1 MKIRIIALLTTIILI
16 ITLASCFVTSRD
28 IHVEISC
35 EDFIENPSPSI
46 IRNDFTMEIGDKL
59 YVELCSNPT
68 TGFEWSY
75 EMSDDTV
82 VKEEDHDF
90 EAPEGDVPGAP
101 GKETWTFVA
110 IEKGTTAINMEYNQ
124 PWEGGIKGEWTYII
138 SIVVE

>member
-1 MKIRIIALLTTIILI
+1 MKIRFIVSFMLIVLT
-16 ITLASCFVTSRD
+16 ITMLSCFVTSRD
-28 IHVEISC
+28 IHVDISC
-35 EDFIENPSPSI
+35 DDFMENPTS

-59 YVELCSNPT
+59 YIELCSNPT

-75 EMSDDTV
+75 EISDDTV

-101 GKETWTFVA
+101 GKETWTFEA
-110 IEKGTTAINMEYNQ
+110 IEKGTTAISMEYSQ
-124 PWEGGIKGEWTYII
+124 PWQGGIKSEWTYII

>member
-1 MKIRIIALLTTIILI
+1 MKIRFIAVFMLI
-16 ITLASCFVTSRD
+16 VLSITMLSCFVTSRD

-35 EDFIENPSPSI
+35 DDFVENPIS

-59 YVELCSNPT
+59 YVELCSNPS

-75 EMSDDTV
+75 EMSVDTV
-82 VKEEDHDF
+82 VKEEDYDF

-101 GKETWTFVA
+101 GKETWTFEA
-110 IEKGTTAINMEYNQ
+110 IEKGTTVINMEYSQ
-124 PWEGGIKGEWTYII
+124 PWQGGIKGEWTYTI